1 MHSQKAFWAVLMA
14 SALGFGSMTAQ
25 AALPSTF
32 DLTDQWS
39 VAPASM
45 DGQKDGNGVTPCIL
59 ANQYDNGFKIRFT
72 GGQGQVFMMAID
84 FRQNIFA
91 QGQAYP
97 TKISVNGAQVAQKQG
112 RAFNA
117 STLLFDVRDI
127 NGFGDALKSG
137 QSLNLDV
144 QGNVMNFSL
153 SQIEPAM
160 ARMEACGMA
169 PDAPKPSGEQQEAK
183 AMPQTVVPASVKKPE
198 ATAKAEPVASKPEA
212 KVKEPVVAEAK
223 TDKTKARE
231 VYVRRRVKPVEADME
246 MAAQARE
253 LASLETAAGG
263 DEAAEAPTT
272 KAVKY
277 PEPIDLLRDKD
288 VQAPSKGVSIVSK
301 RPEMESPASK
311 INADAPVLVSRRDQ
325 SLRMENTMDSRPQ
338 EMALFD
344 GKADKPVSGPVSAQ
358 ESVVATPAQKP
369 KVPIVE
375 MPKMAMKAIVQKLS
389 PKDKEDAPQAS
400 EKPMP
405 IVAQKPKETGE
416 EFLQQSSQQA
426 EEEMQKTAMAEPEP
440 TPVPRAP
447 EPAQKTAQK
456 TPMPYPAIKRQTPY
470 EPIKVEPVTKG
481 ADADKIQISK
491 AQQNDVEKEAL
502 SPGVKVV
509 DETPDIFVADS
520 KAAPAWM
527 PPKDI
532 KASSKKP
539 VVPDTKDVLDAQDE
553 AIIPI
558 STVRSK
564 EIFVSRAEE
573 QAKEQDIEKLAQA
586 LAMEI
591 IKAKEAEEA
600 AQETPAKVS
609 KNVDMASANPQSLE
623 PLQPIISNAKPAGQP
638 MGMPK
643 TAARQNWTA
652 KAGEDIKIVLARWA
666 ERAGTDLVW
675 EADRGGQL
683 SQDINTQGSFEQA
696 VQTLMSQNGEA
707 LGIDG
712 AFEGQQQAPLQV
724 ARTSKQTEQTP
735 ISLINSAPQDI
746 EPAAGVEV
754 MSQTNDLRPFLERI
768 SGQQGVKVMWNAQ
781 RDFTMKQPV
790 NMNGPFEETL
800 RAALE
805 QFDND
810 PVRPVGQL
818 NINPETGEKI
828 LVIESE
834 RSL

>member
-1 MHSQKAFWAVLMA
+1 MHSQKAFRAVLMA

-25 AALPSTF
+25 AAVPSTF
-32 DLTDQWS
+32 DLADQWS

-45 DGQKDGNGVTPCIL
+45 DGQKDENGITPCVL

-127 NGFGDALKSG
+127 KGFGDALKGG

-153 SQIEPAM
+153 NQIQPAM
-160 ARMEACGMA
+160 VRMEACGMA
-169 PDAPKPSGEQQEAK
+169 PDAPKPSGEPQEAK
-183 AMPQTVVPASVKKPE
+183 AMPQTVLPSGVKKPE
-198 ATAKAEPVASKPEA
+198 MSAKAEPVASKPQA
-212 KVKEPVVAEAK
+212 KAAEPVVAEAE
-223 TDKTKARE
+223 TDKAKARE
-231 VYVRRRVKPVEADME
+231 VYVRRRVKPTIEADME

-253 LASLETAAGG
+253 LASLETAAG
-263 DEAAEAPTT
+263 DEAAEAP
-272 KAVKY
+272 KAGKY
-277 PEPIDLLRDKD
+277 PEPIDLLRD
-288 VQAPSKGVSIVSK
+288 QEASTPSKGVSIVSK

-311 INADAPVLVSRRDQ
+311 INGDAPVLVSRRDQ
-325 SLRMENTMDSRPQ
+325 SMHMKSAMESRPT

-344 GKADKPVSGPVSAQ
+344 GQKDVPEAATPIKVEAPVV
-358 ESVVATPAQKP
+358 PAQKP

-375 MPKMAMKAIVQKLS
+375 MPKMAMKAIVKKFS
-389 PKDKEDAPQAS
+389 PKEKEEAPAAS
-400 EKPMP
+400 KQPMA
-405 IVAQKPKETGE
+405 IVAQKTKETGE
-416 EFLQQSSQQA
+416 EFLQQSSQEAQQ
-426 EEEMQKTAMAEPEP
+426 EIQKTVMTEEVKPA
-440 TPVPRAP
+440 PRAP
-447 EPAQKTAQK
+447 EPVQKTAQK
-456 TPMPYPAIKRQTPY
+456 TPMPYPAIKRQKQY
-470 EPIKVEPVTKG
+470 DAIKAEPVTQEPQETEIKV
-481 ADADKIQISK
+481 SE
-491 AQQNDVEKEAL
+491 AQQKDAL

-509 DETPDIFVADS
+509 DGTPDIFVADS
-520 KAAPAWM
+520 ASSPAWM

-532 KASSKKP
+532 KARSKKP
-539 VVPDTKDVLDAQDE
+539 VMPDTKDVLDAQDE

-564 EIFVSRAEE
+564 DVFVSRGDE

-586 LAMEI
+586 LAQEI
-591 IKAKEAEEA
+591 IKAKEAEDKAAEA
-600 AQETPAKVS
+600 APAKVS
-609 KNVDMASANPQSLE
+609 KDVDMASAQPKPLE
-623 PLQPIISNAKPAGQP
+623 PIISNAQPAGQP

-643 TAARQNWTA
+643 AAVKQNWTA
-652 KAGEDIKIVLARWA
+652 KAGEDIKIVLARWS

-683 SQDINTQGSFEQA
+683 TQDITAQGSFEDA
-696 VQTLMSQNGEA
+696 VQTLLSQNGEA

-712 AFEGQQQAPLQV
+712 AFEGQQGQPAQVAGKSMQAPQ
-724 ARTSKQTEQTP
+724 AP
-735 ISLINSAPQDI
+735 MSLISAPQDI
-746 EPAAGVEV
+746 EPAAGVEL
-754 MSQTNDLRPFLERI
+754 MNQTDDLRPFLETI
-768 SGQQGVKVMWNAQ
+768 SHQEGVKVMWNAQ
-781 RDFTMKQPV
+781 RDFTLKQPV
-790 NMNGPFEETL
+790 NMNAPFEETL

-818 NINPETGEKI
+818 NINPESGERV